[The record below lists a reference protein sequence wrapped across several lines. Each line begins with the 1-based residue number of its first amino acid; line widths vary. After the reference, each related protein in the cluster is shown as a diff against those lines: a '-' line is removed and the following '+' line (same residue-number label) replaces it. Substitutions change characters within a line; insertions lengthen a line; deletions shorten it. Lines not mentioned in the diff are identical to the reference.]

1 MFAHTELC
9 FGVKNEHR
17 ARHKAQ
23 THARRSGNVR
33 EDSSKALKISAA
45 VRSTQ
50 ILQIHHKESWPESQF
65 LFDFNKKKGQKH
77 GRHKEDGGKLS
88 LPFCRLRLK
97 KSHYSLSAVSLVRA
111 ERKRRLLL
119 HQSAE

>member
-23 THARRSGNVR
+23 THARRPGNVR

-50 ILQIHHKESWPESQF
+50 ILQTHHKESWPGSQF
-65 LFDFNKKKGQKH
+65 LFDFKKK
-77 GRHKEDGGKLS
+77 EDKNMDGIKRTVENFLYLS
-88 LPFCRLRLK
+88 VA
-97 KSHYSLSAVSLVRA
+97 SG
-111 ERKRRLLL
+111 
-119 HQSAE
+119 